1 MLNKIREYFVKKIEY
16 KEAKK
21 VLTLLL
27 LNQFNELLKDQ
38 NILVEEQLKLTEQ
51 MKNLNDE
58 FSAEDIRKLMAD
70 ISRITADPKLTSEYF
85 NQVSKQA

>member
-1 MLNKIREYFVKKIEY
+1 MFTKIKEHFVKRREY

-27 LNQFNELLKDQ
+27 LNQYSDLLTNQ
-38 NILVEEQLKLTEQ
+38 NVLAKEQLKLTEQ

-58 FSAEDIRKLMAD
+58 FNAEDIRKLMAD
-70 ISRITADPKLTSEYF
+70 ISKITADPKLVTDVFVE
-85 NQVSKQA
+85 